1 MRSGSRI
8 GLLVFIGTLM
18 LEAAW
23 ILAVPPFRGS
33 DEFDHA
39 YRAAAVAHGE
49 WRAESVAGDAMVT
62 VPLHI
67 IEAANPV
74 CEAMPYTG
82 PADCSPQNILPDHTG
97 TVVSG
102 AARYNPVFY
111 WFIGTPAEPFT
122 GYPALYVMRAVTA
135 IICAALF
142 ALAAVATTI
151 ASRFGLAL
159 VGPFVVATP
168 VAIYSA
174 SVAAPNGV
182 EMGAAMLV
190 WCALLGMCRIDLT
203 ASRHR
208 TLVWLSV
215 IGSVPLVTVR
225 SLGPL
230 WLLLIVATVSIVAGR
245 EKAVKALKKTPHTTL
260 IAFVIVLAVTLVAVA
275 WTRSQNSSNFA
286 QAMKMTAIPSPAL
299 PVRSSRGSSSQ
310 SPPSPLEMN
319 RPLRLSTSVL
329 AWWAWPC
336 WWFRCASHRR
346 ASGGRCVL
354 GSR

>member
-1 MRSGSRI
+1 MRSASRA
-8 GLLVFIGTLM
+8 GLLVFVGTLV

-49 WRAESVAGDAMVT
+49 WKAESAAGDAMVT

-74 CEAMPYTG
+74 CESMPYTG
-82 PADCSPQNILPDHTG
+82 PDDCTPQNILPDGTG

-102 AARYNPVFY
+102 AARYNPAFY
-111 WFIGTPAEPFT
+111 WFIGSLAEPFT

-135 IICAALF
+135 ILCAALF
-142 ALAAVATTI
+142 ALAAVAATI
-151 ASRFGLAL
+151 SSRIGLAL
-159 VGPFVVATP
+159 VGPLVVATP
-168 VAIYSA
+168 VALYSG

-182 EMGAAMLV
+182 EISAAMLV
-190 WCALLGMCRIDLT
+190 WCALLGMCRNDVT
-203 ASRHR
+203 PSQHR

-230 WLLLIVATVSIVAGR
+230 WLMLIMTTVFIVAGSGKASQAR
-245 EKAVKALKKTPHTTL
+245 EEDSTDHLGCGA
-260 IAFVIVLAVTLVAVA
+260 
-275 WTRSQNSSNFA
+275 
-286 QAMKMTAIPSPAL
+286 
-299 PVRSSRGSSSQ
+299 GS
-310 SPPSPLEMN
+310 
-319 RPLRLSTSVL
+319 
-329 AWWAWPC
+329 C
-336 WWFRCASHRR
+336 
-346 ASGGRCVL
+346 
-354 GSR
+354 